1 MERQINGDNSYV
13 KITLGKVH
21 WMFEPE
27 TRSWHFRVSLRPIPT
42 SGTGIQKIK
51 VVQNVLKHL
60 LVLEF
65 GKSD

>member
-27 TRSWHFRVSLRPIPT
+27 TRSWHFRVSLRPIPKLRDRDPKNQSCSECPET
-42 SGTGIQKIK
+42 PFGFGIWEI
-51 VVQNVLKHL
+51 
-60 LVLEF
+60 
-65 GKSD
+65 